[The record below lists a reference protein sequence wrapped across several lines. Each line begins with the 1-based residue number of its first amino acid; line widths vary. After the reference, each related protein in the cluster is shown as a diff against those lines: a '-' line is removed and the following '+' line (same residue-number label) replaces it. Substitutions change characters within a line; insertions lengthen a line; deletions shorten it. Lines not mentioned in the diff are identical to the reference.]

1 LGSLPIRKMRMARI
15 RSIKP
20 DFFRHEALFEAER
33 ETGLPLRMAFA
44 GLWTAAD
51 REGRFVWSPRNL
63 KLDALPYDDVDFS
76 RVLDALW
83 SRGFI
88 VKYAVEG
95 KEFGAIPSWS
105 RHQIINNREK
115 GSDLPEPNETNTLTR
130 APRVDDACATPLKSA
145 QAEGKGKEGEGKGTD
160 KRTRDAS
167 TREAF
172 ERFWKAYPKRKGSN
186 PRKTAEEQFFRAVRD
201 GADPEA
207 IIAGARRY
215 AEAEPEI
222 IGTQYVAQALKWL
235 RDERWK
241 DYNEAAVVSL
251 PSEETARKMQVHFL
265 ERWRDTGSWD
275 SRNIPAPWLKDCPIP
290 KELIE
295 QYRPQGASL

>member
-1 LGSLPIRKMRMARI
+1 MARI

-20 DFFRHEALFEAER
+20 DFFRHEELYEAER

-83 SRGFI
+83 TRGFI

-95 KEFGAIPSWS
+95 KEYGSIPSWH

-115 GSDLPEPNETNTLTR
+115 ASDLPEPNENNTLTR
-130 APRVDDACATPLKSA
+130 EPRVNDARTTPLSPA
-145 QAEGKGKEGEGKGTD
+145 QGEGKGREGKGKD

-167 TREAF
+167 TSDAF
-172 ERFWKAYPKRKGSN
+172 EKFWEAYPHRKGSN
-186 PRKTAEEQFFRAVRD
+186 PRKPAEEQFDREVKR
-201 GADPEA
+201 GADPQA
-207 IIAGARRY
+207 IIAGAKRF
-215 AEAEPEI
+215 AEADKQN
-222 IGTQYVAQALKWL
+222 IGTPYIAQAVKWL
-235 RDERWK
+235 RDRRWE
-241 DYNEAAVVSL
+241 DYNAAAVVEL
-251 PSEETARKMQVHFL
+251 PNEETQKKLWVMFL
-265 ERWRDTGSWD
+265 EKWKQTGNWD
-275 SRNIPAPWLKDCPIP
+275 SRNIPAPWLTDCPIP
-290 KELIE
+290 KDLIE
-295 QYRPQGASL
+295 QYRPKLQGATP